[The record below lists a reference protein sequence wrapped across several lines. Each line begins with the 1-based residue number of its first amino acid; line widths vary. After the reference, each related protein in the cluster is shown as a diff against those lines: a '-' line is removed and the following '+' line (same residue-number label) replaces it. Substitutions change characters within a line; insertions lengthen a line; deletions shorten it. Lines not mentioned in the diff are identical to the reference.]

1 MVTGPFNNVGGGG
14 FPRRLPFMPPAAQQ
28 PTPSSL
34 REQVEQTA
42 AQRGFLFLPIANR
55 FHEGKQ
61 VYRLERQQVFFDR
74 NVAFCYNSYDSG
86 WQPVSFNDLMAM
98 AE

>member
-1 MVTGPFNNVGGGG
+1 M
-14 FPRRLPFMPPAAQQ
+14 
-28 PTPSSL
+28 
-34 REQVEQTA
+34 EQTA

-61 VYRLERQQVFFDR
+61 VYRLEGQQVFFDR
-74 NVAFCYNSYDSG
+74 NVAFCFNSYDSG
-86 WQPVSFNDLMAM
+86 WHPVSFNELMAM

>member
-34 REQVEQTA
+34 REQVEQT
-42 AQRGFLFLPIANR
+42 
-55 FHEGKQ
+55 